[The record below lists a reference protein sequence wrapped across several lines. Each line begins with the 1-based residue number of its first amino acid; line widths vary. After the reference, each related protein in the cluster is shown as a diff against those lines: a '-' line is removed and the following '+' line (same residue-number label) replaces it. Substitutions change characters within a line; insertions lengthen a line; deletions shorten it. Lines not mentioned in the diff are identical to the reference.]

1 MAKPAHLSPGWT
13 DAITRANKAL
23 AQISE
28 SQLKMAQQAA
38 RTIEAYRLDW
48 LQDLVKTVQRARET
62 LVEAWPPNWQEM
74 SAERISKALDLAEVG
89 TIPIIW
95 VPPRPILEEIVDA
108 STFDHREAVLSRHRG
123 ELLNA
128 ARQALAESRVEAIP
142 EQAELARFA
151 DEAIAAAE
159 ADLDRAAQT
168 LAAAGLGCLIHD
180 VLGFKLLGEAFKEL
194 GDRMAGDASIH
205 ELRIVAL
212 QIATSN
218 TLIDIDRE
226 PIGFNRHG
234 TQHGAPVHFTEP
246 AMLASVMLLV
256 GWIRELS
263 DLAEHHPEV
272 FKEAPAEAV

>member
-1 MAKPAHLSPGWT
+1 MAKPRSISPGWT
-13 DAITRANKAL
+13 DAITRANKAI

-28 SQLKMAQQAA
+28 SQLKIAQQAA

-48 LQDLVKTVQRARET
+48 LQDLVKTVQRAREA

-74 SAERISKALDLAEVG
+74 SPERISKALDLAEDG

-95 VPPRPILEEIVDA
+95 VPPRAILEEILDA
-108 STFDHREAVLSRHRG
+108 STFENREAVLSGRRG
-123 ELLNA
+123 ELLTA
-128 ARQALAESRVEAIP
+128 GRQALAESRFEAIP
-142 EQAELARFA
+142 EQADLARFA
-151 DEAIAAAE
+151 GEALAAAE

-168 LAAAGLGCLIHD
+168 LAAAAVGCLIHD
-180 VLGFKLLGEAFKEL
+180 VLGFKLLGEAFREL

-205 ELRIVAL
+205 ELRFVAL

-226 PIGFNRHG
+226 PAGFNRHG
-234 TQHGAPVHFTEP
+234 TQHGALVHFTEP
-246 AMLASVMLLV
+246 AMLASLMLLV
-256 GWIRELS
+256 GWVRELS

-272 FKEAPAEAV
+272 FKAAPTEAV